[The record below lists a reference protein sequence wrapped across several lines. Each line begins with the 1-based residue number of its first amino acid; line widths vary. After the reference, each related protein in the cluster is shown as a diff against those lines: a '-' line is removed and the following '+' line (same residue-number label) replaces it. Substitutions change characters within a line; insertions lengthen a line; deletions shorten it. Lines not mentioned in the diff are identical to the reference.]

1 LFQPDG
7 IHWLRHLFRRFGEST
22 HVRMPDRFRACQA
35 CGLIWNSLPP
45 EQLRE
50 VLSREAVAVGDEWTP
65 PLIDWADGVSAD
77 NDRRFA
83 GDLVRGFGQQAGAGR
98 RQGLGPGFAARS
110 RTGRSET
117 KCASIAGML
126 HTMLISPLNDS
137 TTNRNRARSS
147 RGSSSGTA
155 SADVWSTVSAA

>member
-1 LFQPDG
+1 MRFRPSGYEVNMDHTPCPRCGDDSSVAGWTDPQEQSWLFQPDG

-65 PLIDWADGVSAD
+65 PLID
-77 NDRRFA
+77 
-83 GDLVRGFGQQAGAGR
+83 
-98 RQGLGPGFAARS
+98 
-110 RTGRSET
+110 
-117 KCASIAGML
+117 
-126 HTMLISPLNDS
+126 
-137 TTNRNRARSS
+137 
-147 RGSSSGTA
+147 
-155 SADVWSTVSAA
+155 